1 MCLIMTSYI
10 TYAPLTPVCWLLT
23 LPRLNKTTERATTS
37 WCDKQPAA
45 AIRKTHTRRR
55 QGISR
60 QLLQWAEETTADR
73 HGIALLKSAS
83 AINSP
88 HHSSSSH
95 HLTSVSLS
103 PDGSRAV
110 GLWHSAE
117 TCCACCIWRTRM
129 IFTCWKRFQRF
140 ESLRLVYVAS
150 SCIMIT
156 DHIDIHSFR
165 L

>member
-10 TYAPLTPVCWLLT
+10 TYAPLTPVADCWRW
-23 LPRLNKTTERATTS
+23 RLNTKQERATTS

-45 AIRKTHTRRR
+45 AICKTHTRRR
-55 QGISR
+55 QGITR
-60 QLLQWAEETTADR
+60 QLLQWAEETKADC

-88 HHSSSSH
+88 HRSSSSH

-117 TCCACCIWRTRM
+117 TCCACCVWRTKM

-150 SCIMIT
+150 SCNNYYWSWLIY
-156 DHIDIHSFR
+156 IHSV
-165 L
+165 